1 MISKSNASISF
12 QDLIEV
18 VKTSFEGDNKD
29 ALLALLL
36 PKHEYE
42 VMCLHNALKVQKNY
56 SRTFRH
62 FDTSNLSFQNGKT
75 TTKKVVIQLR
85 QPIHCSTV

>member
-1 MISKSNASISF
+1 MISKSNASIFF

-36 PKHEYE
+36 PKHEHE

-56 SRTFRH
+56 TRTLRH
-62 FDTSNLSFQNGKT
+62 FDTSNLSFQNGKAR
-75 TTKKVVIQLR
+75 TKKVVVQLR
-85 QPIHCSTV
+85 QPVHCSTV